1 MTKFIQK
8 FVEKGILFD
17 DSRISDLVQ
26 KVQDLDKD
34 ILNHAEF
41 SELITPYIA
50 EIENL
55 LVNDLV
61 I

>member
-26 KVQDLDKD
+26 KVQDLDED
-34 ILNHAEF
+34 FLNHAEF

-55 LVNDLV
+55 LVDDLV